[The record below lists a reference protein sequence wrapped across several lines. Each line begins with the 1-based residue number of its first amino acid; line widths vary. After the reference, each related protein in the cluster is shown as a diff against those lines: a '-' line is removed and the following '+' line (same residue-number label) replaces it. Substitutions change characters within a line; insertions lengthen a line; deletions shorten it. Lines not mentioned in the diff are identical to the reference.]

1 MDKNINNLIS
11 IIIPT
16 YNRSKVI
23 QRSIE
28 SVISQTFTNWE
39 LLIIDDGG
47 GDDTEEVVK
56 VYQEKFNNIFYYK
69 FPNMGASAARNIG
82 IGLAKG
88 ELVGFLDSDDI
99 WTPGRLELINKAYKK
114 DNNTIYVTDFRS
126 NEDKEGRFCKQFLES
141 DNFRQILL
149 SHNFLG
155 GTINLVAPCKILKEV
170 QGFDQQLLSCQDH
183 DIVNRLAEKFPVKY
197 ISGEYAIYY
206 RDADNRISSK
216 NKKKLKGHIDYYN
229 KHKSKMEWLTKLL
242 ARKKI
247 ALIAYNVRSHIF
259 FIYLPFWIMTWGL
272 KKIYGVKDE
281 RELYL
286 KMS

>member
-1 MDKNINNLIS
+1 MIS
-11 IIIPT
+11 VIIPT
-16 YNRSKVI
+16 YNRGKI
-23 QRSIE
+23 LKRAIDSIL
-28 SVISQTFTNWE
+28 SQTYTNWE
-39 LLIIDDGG
+39 LIIIDDGG
-47 GDDTEEVVK
+47 EDDTKEVIK
-56 VYQEKFNNIFYYK
+56 AYQEKYNNIFYYK

-82 IGLAKG
+82 IGLANG

-99 WTPGRLELINKAYKK
+99 WTNGRLKLIVEAYKK
-114 DNNTIYVTDFRS
+114 DKDCFFITDFKSEDDSQGLFKVKYLNS
-126 NEDKEGRFCKQFLES
+126 NQ
-141 DNFRQILL
+141 FRQILL

-155 GTINLVAPCKILKEV
+155 GTINLVVPRQMLLEI
-170 QGFDQQLLSCQDH
+170 QGFDQKLLSCQDH
-183 DIVNRLAEKFPVKY
+183 DIVNRLAENFPVKY
-197 ISGEYAIYY
+197 IPGEYAIYY

-242 ARKKI
+242 ARKKL
-247 ALIAYNVRSHIF
+247 ALIAYNVRSYVF
-259 FIYLPFWIMTWGL
+259 FMYLPFWIMTWGL